1 MRRLAISGVVCLS
14 PLVAAVALAD
24 APLRIN
30 EFRLEQPGADTDEY
44 IEIAGAPAQ
53 SLAGLSLVVIG
64 DDDFALPGEQNGT
77 IEMVVSLDG
86 FSVPSSGFF
95 VVGEPKLSLATPD
108 LATSLNLEGGDNVTI
123 LLVRNFSGFDGQ
135 KLDIDD
141 NGTLDITPW
150 TEIVSGVAA
159 LANANPDGV
168 KTDYFYAAATVGP
181 EAGQQP
187 AAAWLC
193 GNDITQWNVGSL
205 DPFTGVD
212 SPGAAND
219 ACLAA
224 AIVINEIRIDMPGLD
239 NNEYVE
245 IAGPAGSS
253 LEGLTYFVIGDG
265 AGASGVIERIITF
278 PAGATIGGTG
288 FYLIGGTQFSLGGVP
303 DLVVPLGVD
312 IFENSD
318 NVTHLLVRGF
328 TGTANQDLDTNDD
341 GVLDATPWTELL
353 DSVALIESDAVPPFQ
368 TEYAYGDARVGPD
381 GPFVPGHIYRCSPN
395 GDWQIGPFDPTVGLD
410 TPRAVNSDCTTCGQ
424 GAGNCHE
431 VHKGPGCL
439 DSDCCELVCTADPTC
454 CELTWDQ
461 DCVNSARNLCL
472 EGGAPPALQ
481 LNEIRIDEASN
492 TDPNEYIE
500 IVGAPGTFLDGVSIV
515 IVGDGADTDGSVEAV
530 ISLDGAVIPKD
541 GVFLVA
547 ESTFTLGTPD
557 LSATLNLENGDSVT
571 YFLVWNFTGLN
582 FTDYDGNNDCTLDS
596 QPWDAT
602 IDSLGVVGDDN
613 RCVYSTTTVGPDYVS
628 APAHLV
634 RCLDGSWRFGR
645 FDIAAKD
652 GFDTP
657 GTPNTEC
664 PAPYACGNPKGPA
677 CFTPHAGVGCA
688 DEACCRT
695 ICAVDL
701 TCCEIAWD
709 ATCAEL
715 ATLNCFVPGK
725 PPEVSLSEIRIDQQG
740 FDVDEYFELAGE
752 PDTLLNGLTYIVIG
766 DGPAALASGVVEFAQ
781 SLNGFRIPESG
792 FFLAARSTLTLGG
805 AVPDLVLPNSPEF
818 ENSDNVTH
826 MLVFG
831 FTGAIGDDLDT
842 NDDGELDVQPWD
854 TMLQTV
860 AFIES
865 ATVPPTNTEYA
876 YGNVRVGPDSGAF
889 VPSQLAYCPTT
900 DEWTIGTFIP
910 DAATVD
916 SPGAANY
923 GCDYSGGGPKCPAD
937 IDGDGAVG
945 ATDLGALLG
954 AWGGTGAADIDG
966 DGTVGAT
973 DLGALLGAWGAC
985 P

>member
-86 FSVPSSGFF
+86 FSVPASGFF

-168 KTDYFYAAATVGP
+168 KTDYFYSTATVGP
-181 EAGQQP
+181 EGGQQP

-224 AIVINEIRIDMPGLD
+224 AIVINEIRVDMPGTD

-265 AGASGVIERIITF
+265 AGGSGVIERIITF
-278 PAGATIGGTG
+278 PASATIGGSG
-288 FYLIGGTQFSLGGVP
+288 LFLIAGANFTLGGVP
-303 DLVVPLGVD
+303 DLVSTPATDL
-312 IFENSD
+312 FENSD
-318 NVTHLLVRGF
+318 NVTHVLVRGF
-328 TGTANQDLDTNDD
+328 TGAANQDLDTNDD

-353 DSVALIESDAVPPFQ
+353 DSIAIIESDAIPPVG
-368 TEYAYGDARVGPD
+368 TEYAYGEARVGPD
-381 GPFVPGHIYRCSPN
+381 GPFVPGHVYRCSPN
-395 GDWQIGPFDPTVGLD
+395 GDWQIGPFDPVVGLD
-410 TPRAVNSDCTTCGQ
+410 TPRALNSDCTTCGQ

-461 DCVNSARNLCL
+461 DCVNTARTLCL
-472 EGGAPPALQ
+472 EGGSPPALQ
-481 LNEIRIDEASN
+481 LNEIRIDEPSN

-515 IVGDGADTDGSVEAV
+515 VIGDGADTDGSIEAV
-530 ISLDGAVIPKD
+530 ISLDGGVIPKD

-557 LSATLNLENGDSVT
+557 LTATLNLENGDSVT

-628 APAHLV
+628 TPAHLV
-634 RCLDGSWRFGR
+634 RCAGGSWRFGR
-645 FDIAAKD
+645 FDPAAKD

-688 DEACCRT
+688 DETCCRT
-695 ICAVDL
+695 ICALDL
-701 TCCEIAWD
+701 TCCELAWD
-709 ATCAEL
+709 ASCAEL
-715 ATLNCFVPGK
+715 ALLNCFVPGK
-725 PPEVSLSEIRIDQQG
+725 PPVVGVSEIRIDQQG
-740 FDVDEYFELAGE
+740 TDVDEYFELAGE

-766 DGPAALASGVVEFAQ
+766 DGPAALGSGVVEFAQ

-805 AVPDLVLPNSPEF
+805 AVPDLVLPNTPEF

-854 TMLQTV
+854 TVLQTV

-876 YGNVRVGPDSGAF
+876 YGDVRVGPDSGNF

-910 DAATVD
+910 DAATID

>member
-44 IEIAGAPAQ
+44 IEIAGTPAE

-64 DDDFALPGEQNGT
+64 DDDFALPGQQNGT

-95 VVGEPKLSLATPD
+95 VIGEPKLSLATPD
-108 LATSLNLEGGDNVTI
+108 LATSLNLEGGDNLTI
-123 LLVRNFSGFDGQ
+123 LLVRGFSGFDGQ

-141 NGTLDITPW
+141 DGTLDITPW

-168 KTDYFYAAATVGP
+168 KSDYFYAAATVGP
-181 EAGQQP
+181 ESGQQP

-205 DPFTGVD
+205 DPFAGVD
-212 SPGAAND
+212 SPGAANE

-224 AIVINEIRIDMPGLD
+224 AIVISEIRIDMPGSDL
-239 NNEYVE
+239 NEYAE

-265 AGASGVIERIITF
+265 AGGSGVIERIITF
-278 PAGATIGGTG
+278 PKGATIGGTG
-288 FYLIGGTQFSLGGVP
+288 FYLIAGNQFSLAGTP
-303 DLVVPLGVD
+303 DLVVPIAQD

-318 NVTHLLVRGF
+318 NVTHVLVRGF

-353 DSVALIESDAVPPFQ
+353 DSVALIESDAVPPVG
-368 TEYAYGDARVGPD
+368 TEYAYGDTRVGPD

-395 GDWQIGPFDPTVGLD
+395 GDWQIGPFDPVVGLD
-410 TPRAVNSDCTTCGQ
+410 TPRAANSGCTTCGQ

-431 VHKGPGCL
+431 VHKGPGCI
-439 DSDCCELVCTADPTC
+439 DADCCELVCTLDPTC
-454 CELTWDQ
+454 CEVTWDQ

-472 EGGAPPALQ
+472 EAGEPPALQ
-481 LNEIRIDEASN
+481 FNEIRIDEASN

-500 IVGAPGTFLDGVSIV
+500 IVGTPGTFLDGVSIV

-557 LSATLNLENGDSVT
+557 LTATLNLENGDSVT

-582 FTDYDGNNDCTLDS
+582 FTDYDADNDCVLDS

-628 APAHLV
+628 TPAHLV

-664 PAPYACGNPKGPA
+664 PAPYACGNPKGPS

-688 DEACCRT
+688 DESCCRSV
-695 ICAVDL
+695 CALDL

-725 PPEVSLSEIRIDQQG
+725 PPEVSLSEIRIDQQN
-740 FDVDEYFELAGE
+740 FDVDEYFEIVGE

-766 DGPAALASGVVEFAQ
+766 DGPAALGSGVVEFAQ

-792 FFLAARSTLTLGG
+792 FFLAARATLTLGG

-842 NDDGELDVQPWD
+842 NDDGELDAMPWD
-854 TMLQTV
+854 TMLQSV

-865 ATVPPTNTEYA
+865 DTVPPTNTEYA
-876 YGNVRVGPDSGAF
+876 YGEVRVGPDANGF
-889 VPSQLAYCPTT
+889 VPSQLAYCPST
-900 DEWTIGTFIP
+900 DSWTIGTFIP

-937 IDGDGAVG
+937 IDGDGVVG
-945 ATDLGALLG
+945 ASDLSTLLG
-954 AWGGTGAADIDG
+954 AWGGAGAADIDG
-966 DGTVGAT
+966 DGSVGAS
-973 DLGALLGAWGAC
+973 DLSALLGAWGAC